1 MRKSKQSE
9 ERNSSVELLKI
20 IAIFLILISHVIW
33 TVGRTSEYIAYDDYV
48 VDLSV
53 ATTNIQHLI
62 MIMLYYSG
70 ALGNTVFF
78 VCSSWF
84 LVDSNRVNK
93 KKMLY
98 MALDVWVI
106 SVIIF
111 IATYSLGIDKMDPWV
126 MFVQL
131 FPNIFANNWYITC
144 YLIFYSIH
152 PVLNGIINNLNQR
165 TMLRCTLVLSILYIC
180 FNFISTFFFPSPII
194 LWVAIYFIISYMKR
208 YLKDISEN
216 LKINKILFLVG
227 FIGNYGL
234 ILLTNF
240 LGLKIG
246 FFQNKV
252 LYWSNNCNP
261 FLILMVIGLF
271 NIVRNIH
278 FESKVINNLSKLSL
292 LIYVV
297 HDNSILRTYYRPQ
310 MWHYVYNN
318 YGYNNILMWTIVL
331 GIIIF
336 LFGVCASIF
345 YYRTIRNAVI
355 HIGNKIYSKVTK
367 FYLYI
372 ENLMLKAH

>member
-152 PVLNGIINNLNQR
+152 PVL
-165 TMLRCTLVLSILYIC
+165 
-180 FNFISTFFFPSPII
+180 
-194 LWVAIYFIISYMKR
+194 
-208 YLKDISEN
+208 
-216 LKINKILFLVG
+216 
-227 FIGNYGL
+227 
-234 ILLTNF
+234 
-240 LGLKIG
+240 
-246 FFQNKV
+246 
-252 LYWSNNCNP
+252 
-261 FLILMVIGLF
+261 MV
-271 NIVRNIH
+271 
-278 FESKVINNLSKLSL
+278 L
-292 LIYVV
+292 LIT
-297 HDNSILRTYYRPQ
+297 L
-310 MWHYVYNN
+310 
-318 YGYNNILMWTIVL
+318 
-331 GIIIF
+331 
-336 LFGVCASIF
+336 
-345 YYRTIRNAVI
+345 IR
-355 HIGNKIYSKVTK
+355 
-367 FYLYI
+367 
-372 ENLMLKAH
+372 EQC